1 MALTLSRAGVL
12 GVALGLSAAA
22 FLRTGPVS
30 ANGRYLQ
37 AGPMV
42 GYSEPKEVLLWV
54 QTNAPA
60 SVKFAY
66 WDEANPAD
74 RHETAE
80 KATLKQEA
88 FIAKL
93 VADEV
98 EPGKRYAYELL
109 INGEVVPRP
118 YPLRFQAKP
127 AMRFF
132 RGPGAPPASPP
143 SAPTLRIA
151 AGSCFYAN
159 DAADPQGW
167 NPGAEYPIFEAI
179 RAKEPDLMLW
189 LGDNVYTRDI
199 DWTTRTGLIHRYG
212 YTRSVKEL
220 QPLLGSVH
228 HYAIWDDHDYGPND
242 ADRSYRD
249 KEIAREVFRL
259 FWGNPAYGVEGVEGG
274 RGVNYRFTWADVEF
288 FLLDNRWNRSP
299 NMRAGG
305 KRQVL
310 GEAQIEWLLDSLT
323 SSGASFKLVVMG
335 GQVLNPARVAETYA
349 NYPEEREELLRRIT
363 AERVR
368 GVFLLTGDRHY
379 TDLSKLERPGTY
391 PLYDFTVSPLTVSP
405 SNGEREANTLRVP
418 GSYVQERNFA
428 TIDVGG
434 PFGSR
439 QLTLTVWSSRGEQ
452 KWARTIQQRE
462 LRDPEQ

>member
-1 MALTLSRAGVL
+1 MTLTSRAGAL
-12 GVALGLSAAA
+12 GVALGLSASA
-22 FLRTGPVS
+22 FLGPAPAS
-30 ANGRYLQ
+30 ANGRYLHS
-37 AGPMV
+37 GPML

-127 AMRFF
+127 VMRSF
-132 RGPGAPPASPP
+132 RGPGGPPASAPASGP
-143 SAPTLRIA
+143 SLRIA
-151 AGSCFYAN
+151 AGSCYYAN
-159 DAADPQGW
+159 DPADPQGW
-167 NPGAEYPIFEAI
+167 NPGAEYPIFESI
-179 RAKEPDLMLW
+179 REKKPDLMLW
-189 LGDNVYTRDI
+189 LGDNVYMRDI
-199 DWTTRTGLIHRYG
+199 DWTTRTGMLQRYG
-212 YTRSVKEL
+212 FGRAVREL

-259 FWGNPAYGVEGVEGG
+259 FWGNPAYGVEGRQGS
-274 RGVNYRFTWADVEF
+274 RGVNYRFSWADVEF

-299 NMRAGG
+299 NMRTGG
-305 KRQVL
+305 RRQVL
-310 GEAQIEWLLDSLT
+310 GEAQIEWLLDSLA
-323 SSGASFKLVVMG
+323 SSGASFKIVVMG

-349 NYPEEREELLRRIT
+349 NYPEEREELLRRIR

-368 GVFLLTGDRHY
+368 GVLFLTGDRHY

-405 SNGEREANTLRVP
+405 SNGAREANTLRVP

-428 TIDVGG
+428 TLDVGG
-434 PFGSR
+434 PFGNR
-439 QLTLTVWSSRGEQ
+439 QLTLSVWSSRGEQ
-452 KWARTIQQRE
+452 KWTRTIQQRE
-462 LRDPEQ
+462 LRDPEE

>member
-1 MALTLSRAGVL
+1 MTPPRAL
-12 GVALGLSAAA
+12 ALRLALAAMAAA
-22 FLRTGPVS
+22 LLRMGPAS

-37 AGPMV
+37 SGPMV

-60 SVKFAY
+60 RVKFTY
-66 WDEANPAD
+66 WDETNPAD
-74 RHETAE
+74 RHQTAE

-98 EPGKRYAYELL
+98 EPGRRYAYELL
-109 INGEVVPRP
+109 INDERVERP

-127 AMRFF
+127 VMRFF
-132 RGPGAPPASPP
+132 RGPGAPAATPP
-143 SAPTLRIA
+143 SAPGLRIA

-159 DAADPQGW
+159 DPADAQGW

-179 RAKEPDLMLW
+179 REKKPDLMLW
-189 LGDNVYTRDI
+189 LGDNLYTRDI
-199 DWTTRTGLIHRYG
+199 DWTSRTGMIQRYT
-212 YTRSVKEL
+212 YSRAIQEL

-242 ADRSYRD
+242 SDRSYRD
-249 KEIAREVFRL
+249 KEISKGVFQL
-259 FWGNPAYGVEGVEGG
+259 FWGNPSYGVEQS
-274 RGVNYRFTWADVEF
+274 RGITSRFTWADAEF

-299 NMRAGG
+299 NMRRGG
-305 KRQVL
+305 KREIL
-310 GEAQIEWLLDSLT
+310 GEAQLEWLLDSLT
-323 SSGASFKLVVMG
+323 SSNATFKFVVVG

-349 NYPEEREELLRRIT
+349 NYPEEQQELVRRIG
-363 AERVR
+363 AEGVR
-368 GVFLLTGDRHY
+368 GVFFLTGDRHF

-405 SNGEREANTLRVP
+405 SNGEREPNTLRVP

-428 TIDVGG
+428 TLDVGG
-434 PFGSR
+434 PFGNR

-452 KWARTIQQRE
+452 KWSRVIAQRE
-462 LRDPEQ
+462 LRDPDE